1 MEFGE
6 LLKEMTLSLN
16 AFHRRSIPGKGLT
29 LSQCFLLSSIPDG
42 GIDMSTLADKLGLD
56 NSTVTRLVETQEKH
70 GFVQR
75 EKYELDRRITR
86 VGLTS
91 QGEELAEKIE
101 ETLDTL
107 GNAILESVPLEKRE
121 QVKES
126 LELILWGL
134 SKEKLKHS

>member
-1 MEFGE
+1 MEFSE

-16 AFHRRSIPGKGLT
+16 AFHRRNIPGEGLT

-42 GIDMSTLADKLGLD
+42 GIDMSTLAEKLELD

-75 EKYELDRRITR
+75 KKYQLDRRITR
-86 VGLTS
+86 VSLTE
-91 QGEELAEKIE
+91 QGEELAEQVE

-107 GNAILESVPLEKRE
+107 GNAILESVPFEKRE

-126 LELILWGL
+126 LELILWSL